1 MTSIASSSELRKVI
15 VGVDTHKYAHV
26 AVAVDSLGARL
37 GERHVQ
43 ANRDGY
49 AHLEAWA
56 SSLGRVVS
64 FGVEGTGSYGAGLAS
79 FLRRAGHRVVELNRG
94 DRRERR
100 ANGKSDSLDAEAAA
114 RCVLAGKARPDP
126 ESS

>member
-1 MTSIASSSELRKVI
+1 M
-15 VGVDTHKYAHV
+15 
-26 AVAVDSLGARL
+26 SLFK
-37 GERHVQ
+37 
-43 ANRDGY
+43 
-49 AHLEAWA
+49 
-56 SSLGRVVS
+56 LGRVVS

-114 RCVLAGKARPDP
+114 RCVLAGKARPDRWTAST
-126 ESS
+126 SSPRSRTAPTA